1 MKRILLPAGGAI
13 LATGLLAAGLAGSA
27 QAEPTADAAMLAAD
41 AKAAEII
48 DFWTKSDN
56 AALKQ
61 ATAYYWDNKD
71 VKKIV
76 EKGGYVGNT
85 KPGIVDPIGAEKK
98 VTVKSH
104 NVNLPK
110 SIGKVF
116 FEGRDGKLYWCSG
129 TSIQSQY
136 RNLVATAGHCV
147 YDIKGNDEVVSK
159 WVFVPSYYQGK
170 APYGIYVGKQAWTH
184 YDLSTWEDFDRD
196 YAFVTVYNGVGGV
209 FNEGTKVSRPDYLKA
224 KSEGKAVTIKA
235 TEIKEATDAATEAKA
250 KELAAKYNANG
261 QLVDDNAEKDAGP
274 VVRVSTANADDKVG
288 HDYPGAVRTDVE
300 VGSGTYSAAELGR
313 KNGDVWYGRDAIKSV
328 IKVQPEQGR
337 PDRVTAYGLKFE
349 PVTETEYNAFVAK
362 KAAGQEPYAEAYKG
376 GDVIPVAYEEDG
388 RPKTGKL
395 KLAPG
400 GYYIARFY
408 VNQYYK
414 KSSTVK
420 YYLREYF
427 TVGHKVKDSGRLGD
441 NVGGQG
447 VAWNQGTGKVVRT
460 FGYPYAAH
468 PDGSKPYTGV
478 TPKWCYGKT
487 GPKATKVASLKIEE
501 HVSLKCAVTGGY
513 NGAPW
518 LLKYS
523 NAKRMGYV
531 NGVTSV
537 LYDTDGNDRWDYMSS
552 PYFDEE
558 TAAVYSA
565 AAKVWSGP
573 ITWGLPK

>member
-13 LATGLLAAGLAGSA
+13 LATGLLAAGLAGAA
-27 QAEPTADAAMLAAD
+27 QAEPTYDATELAISD
-41 AKAAEII
+41 AKAAEVLN
-48 DFWTKSDN
+48 FWSKSN
-56 AALKQ
+56 YAALRQ

-71 VKKIV
+71 VKKVV

-85 KPGIVDPIGAEKK
+85 KPGNIEPIGAEKK

-116 FEGRDGKLYWCSG
+116 FEGRDGNLYWCSG
-129 TSIQSQY
+129 TSIQSKY

-147 YDIKGNDEVVSK
+147 YDIKANDEVVSK
-159 WVFVPSYYQGK
+159 WVFVPGYYQGK
-170 APYGIYVGKQAWTH
+170 APWGIYVGKQAFTH

-209 FNEGTKVSRPDYLKA
+209 LNDSKKVTRDEYAAYKGAKDTKKVEVTKPEFDKGILDPKTFPDY
-224 KSEGKAVTIKA
+224 SSVDPTPE
-235 TEIKEATDAATEAKA
+235 KE
-250 KELAAKYNANG
+250 
-261 QLVDDNAEKDAGP
+261 VGP
-274 VVRVSTANADDKVG
+274 DT
-288 HDYPGAVRTDVE
+288 PGAVVSQKE
-300 VGSGTYSAAELGR
+300 VSEKTYKDASTGR
-313 KNGDVWYGRDAIKSV
+313 GQGFKYG
-328 IKVQPEQGR
+328 
-337 PDRVTAYGLKFE
+337 E
-349 PVTETEYNAFVAK
+349 PVTVTVDK
-362 KAAGQEPYAEAYKG
+362 KTYEDYKG
-376 GDVIPVAYEEDG
+376 LGNKTTDTAGNYFITSFYVQKWYIPGTDTKYYRTD
-388 RPKTGKL
+388 
-395 KLAPG
+395 
-400 GYYIARFY
+400 YYI
-408 VNQYYK
+408 
-414 KSSTVK
+414 
-420 YYLREYF
+420 L
-427 TVGHKVKDSGRLGD
+427 GHSIKDVGRLGD
-441 NVGGQG
+441 NTGGQG
-447 VAWNQGTGKVVRT
+447 FAWNQGTGKVVRT
-460 FGYPYAAH
+460 FGYPYAKH
-468 PDGSKPYTGV
+468 PDGSKPYSGV

-558 TAAVYSA
+558 THAVYSA
-565 AAKVWSGP
+565 AANVWSGP
-573 ITWGLPK
+573 ITGRLPK